1 MGGKARFSPSL
12 ARAAEKHQDRGPRH
26 PPTRAPRA
34 EEHCGGTVVEPAA
47 PNSRG
52 CRESIGHPPS
62 ETQTT
67 LQTSRKESGGTASNA
82 VETSPPARQALP
94 SLHSGSGTRW
104 SPRDRQWCRGGLAA
118 HLGLFRATQHPS
130 GIDTRD
136 RQAGAAHRVLTLP
149 NRQAAA
155 WPRHRP
161 FPEVQGAK
169 RRMEG
174 QDPLLQDPTA
184 PPATA

>member
-34 EEHCGGTVVEPAA
+34 EEGGGTVVEPAA

-82 VETSPPARQALP
+82 VETSPHARQALP

-149 NRQAAA
+149 NRQA
-155 WPRHRP
+155 
-161 FPEVQGAK
+161 
-169 RRMEG
+169 
-174 QDPLLQDPTA
+174 PLHSPSTHTQAHTHS
-184 PPATA
+184 